1 MLLLATVGVGLVLT
15 FVHVLAR
22 RKRGHLNEGAAL
34 ASLLSGF
41 GVSLATVKGVLPIMW
56 TVVLW
61 ATTSQ
66 LVLMPGTSMD
76 DLLLAMSI
84 GAFATAAVALV
95 AYVNSLR

>member
-1 MLLLATVGVGLVLT
+1 
-15 FVHVLAR
+15 
-22 RKRGHLNEGAAL
+22 
-34 ASLLSGF
+34 
-41 GVSLATVKGVLPIMW
+41 MW